1 VALRLSLS
9 FDPPNFFK
17 RIGFSPLQRMEGVQ
31 FRTAITGNGLTLAA
45 TKAAASEATEA
56 ATAAPPPRSGHL
68 GALPPTALHVL
79 RLPALHMTMSQAGP
93 TRSMTPWRKS

>member
-56 ATAAPPPRSGHL
+56 ATAAPRRVVGTWAHCRPQPFMCCGC
-68 GALPPTALHVL
+68 L
-79 RLPALHMTMSQAGP
+79 RCT
-93 TRSMTPWRKS
+93 